1 MFPDPRR
8 GPVRVPGRPAAMKV
22 LILDTAAEAAERAAG
37 LIADVLA
44 RQPASVLGLATGG
57 TMEAVYRR
65 LIARHRAGGLSFARA
80 TSFNLDEYVGL
91 APDHP
96 CSYWHY
102 MREQLFDHIDLPA
115 TAAHL
120 PRGDTGDP
128 EAEAL
133 AYEAAIRDA
142 GDIDL
147 QLLGLGL
154 NGHIG
159 FNEPT
164 SSLASLTRIK
174 TLTRSTREA
183 NSRFFPD
190 GADPPR
196 RAITMGIATI
206 MRARR
211 VVLVATGAAKAP
223 AVAQVVE
230 GAVSARWPGSVLQMH
245 PRVTVVLDR
254 AAAGGMDLLD
264 YYADVHPDGDD

>member
-1 MFPDPRR
+1 
-8 GPVRVPGRPAAMKV
+8 MKV
-22 LILDTAAEAAERAAG
+22 LILDTAAAAADRVAG
-37 LIADVLA
+37 LIAAELRA
-44 RQPASVLGLATGG
+44 RPRAVLGLATGG
-57 TMEAVYRR
+57 TMESVYRA
-65 LIARHRAGGLSFARA
+65 LIARHRSGEVSFGTA

-102 MREQLFDHIDLPA
+102 MREHLFRHIDLPKG
-115 TAAHL
+115 AAHL
-120 PRGDTGDP
+120 PHGDAPDP
-128 EAEAL
+128 EAEARR
-133 AYEAAIRDA
+133 YEAAIRDA

-174 TLTRSTREA
+174 TLTRETREA

-190 GADPPR
+190 GTEPPR
-196 RAITMGIATI
+196 HAITTGIATI
-206 MRARR
+206 LRARH
-211 VVLVATGAAKAP
+211 VVLIATGAAKAE
-223 AVAQVVE
+223 AVAEVIE

-245 PRVTVVLDR
+245 PQATVVLDS
-254 AAAGGMDLLD
+254 AAASGLDLRD
-264 YYADVHPDGDD
+264 YYQDVHPDGRD